1 MRKLIGKII
10 VWFLKDQVINF
21 DDGCVQL
28 PDYTNKENKGTPKGR
43 FKVK

>member
-1 MRKLIGKII
+1 MRKLIGKIF

-21 DDGCVQL
+21 DDGYVQL
-28 PDYTNKENKGTPKGR
+28 PDYTNKQNKEAPKGR

>member
-21 DDGCVQL
+21 DDGYVIL
-28 PDYTNKENKGTPKGR
+28 PDCTNKENKDTPKGK
-43 FKVK
+43 FKIK

>member
-21 DDGCVQL
+21 DDGYVKL
-28 PDYTNKENKGTPKGR
+28 PDYTNKENKDTPKGR
-43 FKVK
+43 FKVN

>member
-21 DDGCVQL
+21 DDGYVQL
-28 PDYTNKENKGTPKGR
+28 TDYTNKKNKEAPKGR